1 MKKRI
6 ERMGRIEA
14 AINPMYC
21 VPKRSD
27 LSLIGSAFEA
37 AGFRCVRIRTECEAE
52 HRTKG
57 GDPRRHGMLV
67 LDGDRVILE
76 VLRSRPTKKDN
87 QLTIPPQSWTE
98 KMTDRTVPYFWF
110 CRLEMINRK
119 PSSLGF
125 LHSRIIYLFYIQL
138 RSGQCKIYILE
149 LVQILYGHIHIAI
162 VDFVFHLPTEPFF
175 FRR

>member
-57 GDPRRHGMLV
+57 GDPRRHGMLG
-67 LDGDRVILE
+67 LDVRRGARVILE

-87 QLTIPPQSWTE
+87 QLTIPPQS
-98 KMTDRTVPYFWF
+98 
-110 CRLEMINRK
+110 
-119 PSSLGF
+119 
-125 LHSRIIYLFYIQL
+125 
-138 RSGQCKIYILE
+138 
-149 LVQILYGHIHIAI
+149 
-162 VDFVFHLPTEPFF
+162 
-175 FRR
+175 

>member
-67 LDGDRVILE
+67 LDGDRVILRYCGRDR
-76 VLRSRPTKKDN
+76 LKKIINSQSRLNHEP
-87 QLTIPPQSWTE
+87 
-98 KMTDRTVPYFWF
+98 
-110 CRLEMINRK
+110 RK
-119 PSSLGF
+119 
-125 LHSRIIYLFYIQL
+125 
-138 RSGQCKIYILE
+138 
-149 LVQILYGHIHIAI
+149 
-162 VDFVFHLPTEPFF
+162 
-175 FRR
+175 

>member
-57 GDPRRHGMLV
+57 GDPRRHGML
-67 LDGDRVILE
+67 G
-76 VLRSRPTKKDN
+76 SRRWPSD
-87 QLTIPPQSWTE
+87 IGGIAVE
-98 KMTDRTVPYFWF
+98 TD
-110 CRLEMINRK
+110 
-119 PSSLGF
+119 
-125 LHSRIIYLFYIQL
+125 
-138 RSGQCKIYILE
+138 
-149 LVQILYGHIHIAI
+149 
-162 VDFVFHLPTEPFF
+162 
-175 FRR
+175 

>member
-6 ERMGRIEA
+6 ERMGRIKA
-14 AINPMYC
+14 ATPPMYC

-37 AGFRCVRIRTECEAE
+37 AGFRCVRIHTECEAE

-76 VLRSRPTKKDN
+76 IIRSKKAECKTARPA
-87 QLTIPPQSWTE
+87 
-98 KMTDRTVPYFWF
+98 V
-110 CRLEMINRK
+110 
-119 PSSLGF
+119 
-125 LHSRIIYLFYIQL
+125 
-138 RSGQCKIYILE
+138 
-149 LVQILYGHIHIAI
+149 
-162 VDFVFHLPTEPFF
+162 
-175 FRR
+175 

>member
-1 MKKRI
+1 
-6 ERMGRIEA
+6 MGRIEA

-76 VLRSRPTKKDN
+76 VLR
-87 QLTIPPQSWTE
+87 
-98 KMTDRTVPYFWF
+98 
-110 CRLEMINRK
+110 
-119 PSSLGF
+119 
-125 LHSRIIYLFYIQL
+125 
-138 RSGQCKIYILE
+138 
-149 LVQILYGHIHIAI
+149 YGHEIEMYT
-162 VDFVFHLPTEPFF
+162 VEQGEKRDK
-175 FRR
+175 RQ

>member
-57 GDPRRHGMLV
+57 GDPRRHGKQKHNKNKKK
-67 LDGDRVILE
+67 LE

-87 QLTIPPQSWTE
+87 QLTIPPQS
-98 KMTDRTVPYFWF
+98 
-110 CRLEMINRK
+110 
-119 PSSLGF
+119 
-125 LHSRIIYLFYIQL
+125 
-138 RSGQCKIYILE
+138 
-149 LVQILYGHIHIAI
+149 
-162 VDFVFHLPTEPFF
+162 
-175 FRR
+175 

>member
-14 AINPMYC
+14 AINPMHC

-87 QLTIPPQSWTE
+87 QLTIPPQS
-98 KMTDRTVPYFWF
+98 
-110 CRLEMINRK
+110 
-119 PSSLGF
+119 
-125 LHSRIIYLFYIQL
+125 
-138 RSGQCKIYILE
+138 
-149 LVQILYGHIHIAI
+149 
-162 VDFVFHLPTEPFF
+162 
-175 FRR
+175 

>member
-87 QLTIPPQSWTE
+87 QLTIPP
-98 KMTDRTVPYFWF
+98 
-110 CRLEMINRK
+110 RK
-119 PSSLGF
+119 
-125 LHSRIIYLFYIQL
+125 HSKKCTFYTLRFGCSFAAVNTIKPQL
-138 RSGQCKIYILE
+138 L
-149 LVQILYGHIHIAI
+149 
-162 VDFVFHLPTEPFF
+162 
-175 FRR
+175 

>member
-6 ERMGRIEA
+6 ERMGRIKA
-14 AINPMYC
+14 AIKPMYC

-37 AGFRCVRIRTECEAE
+37 VGFRCVRIRTECEAE

-87 QLTIPPQSWTE
+87 QLTIPPQS
-98 KMTDRTVPYFWF
+98 
-110 CRLEMINRK
+110 
-119 PSSLGF
+119 
-125 LHSRIIYLFYIQL
+125 
-138 RSGQCKIYILE
+138 
-149 LVQILYGHIHIAI
+149 
-162 VDFVFHLPTEPFF
+162 
-175 FRR
+175 